1 MLLER
6 SLDFIVPF
14 VWLTFFIIV
23 AFYII
28 ATARRVGLLAA
39 FRALLSLKIPALGL
53 LLLVT
58 LTLLIRGLIF
68 IDPQEVGVVITL
80 IQPDGYRD
88 RPLRSGLR
96 VIAPLLEQVERYPI
110 YWQTYTMSSLPLE
123 GQKPGDDSIKAR
135 TSDGQEVAIDCSIIF
150 QLDPEQVI
158 RVHIDWQKR
167 YVDDFVRPVV
177 RGIVRTQVSQYTVD
191 EVNSYKRLDLETD
204 LNRQVRVAFQE
215 KGFILDRFI
224 LRNIGFSPEYAAS
237 VEKKQIALQGK
248 IESEYQAEQVRKLAQ
263 GQADQVTILAKA
275 DAEAIRVRAQADA
288 AALQLIGI
296 ALAKDQNLLIYRY
309 IEKLSPA
316 IRVMLLPSNSPF
328 LLPLPADVTD
338 LGYPTPTPKVP
349 VSLTNGTTVL
359 PTPTLPSTSTPTRT
373 PTPSPTP
380 VR

>member
-237 VEKKQIALQGK
+237 VEKKQIAL
-248 IESEYQAEQVRKLAQ
+248 
-263 GQADQVTILAKA
+263 
-275 DAEAIRVRAQADA
+275 
-288 AALQLIGI
+288 
-296 ALAKDQNLLIYRY
+296 
-309 IEKLSPA
+309 
-316 IRVMLLPSNSPF
+316 
-328 LLPLPADVTD
+328 
-338 LGYPTPTPKVP
+338 
-349 VSLTNGTTVL
+349 
-359 PTPTLPSTSTPTRT
+359 
-373 PTPSPTP
+373 
-380 VR
+380 